1 MTDSMMTIAEA
12 SKKYKL
18 SKSLL
23 YELCR
28 LGKLTYYRIGVRGKG
43 KILIGERDM
52 IIMFCTCRITDPC
65 GDDDEP
71 LKHIR

>member
-1 MTDSMMTIAEA
+1 MMTIADA
-12 SKKYKL
+12 AKKYPL

-28 LGKLTYYRIGVRGKG
+28 IGKLPYYRVGVHGKG
-43 KILIGERDM
+43 KILLKDEDITVM
-52 IIMFCTCRITDPC
+52 LASCRVEDPC
-65 GDDDEP
+65 GVDDGP